1 MSSREPLSRQHEQG
15 VSIFAQ
21 EASEPEPLS
30 NALSGQLISA
40 SPVVS
45 ALLRALRKTKW
56 DRTTSSSSVEL
67 KTILPTKRLT
77 RQWVLWGPK
86 ICLLCCQMD
95 IQESQL
101 PFQFI
106 VSDLKQEERE
116 TCLTHYHSYVTAAV
130 ALPCQAGTA
139 GKESPVSKCLHAPSC
154 RAKCI
159 QR

>member
-1 MSSREPLSRQHEQG
+1 MSSHEPLSRQHKQD

-21 EASEPEPLS
+21 GASEPEHLS

-67 KTILPTKRLT
+67 KTVLPTKLLT

-95 IQESQL
+95 MQESQL

-116 TCLTHYHSYVTAAV
+116 TRFTHTIHISLLLLLSLAKQ
-130 ALPCQAGTA
+130 ALL
-139 GKESPVSKCLHAPSC
+139 GKRL
-154 RAKCI
+154 
-159 QR
+159 Q